1 MRLRIVLCIVVGCGF
16 DGWLWLVL
24 VLLFDFIS
32 KGVSLVSLNT
42 NLQIYA
48 SQFGSEYLN
57 ELNPCFTE
65 RV

>member
-1 MRLRIVLCIVVGCGF
+1 MGWGGCG
-16 DGWLWLVL
+16 GVVM
-24 VLLFDFIS
+24 VLLFDFIN